1 MEKIILT
8 NMCLIEN
15 KKTKEVLT
23 INRVKDWCGVA
34 FPGGHIEEGE
44 PIVLSVLREIKEET
58 NLDIDNLS
66 FCGIRDWYEPIE
78 NERNIVF
85 MFKTSTYSGNLI
97 EDNVEGKLQWRK
109 LDEIKEEEFSEG
121 LYKEM
126 GIFFDNV
133 NEYYSCYDVKTKTWQ
148 NKEF

>member
-44 PIVLSVLREIKEET
+44 PIVLSVIREIKEET
-58 NLDIDNLS
+58 NLDIDNLI
-66 FCGIRDWYEPIE
+66 FCGIRDWYDPIE

-97 EDNVEGKLQWRK
+97 EDNVDDICEF
-109 LDEIKEEEFSEG
+109 EEFDKRQYCITDFSQI
-121 LYKEM
+121 
-126 GIFFDNV
+126 IFIPTDRSGALDGEWTCNGW
-133 NEYYSCYDVKTKTWQ
+133 NT
-148 NKEF
+148 

>member
-34 FPGGHIEEGE
+34 LPGGHIEEGE
-44 PIVLSVLREIKEET
+44 PIVLSVIREIKEET
-58 NLDIDNLS
+58 NLDIDNLI
-66 FCGIRDWYEPIE
+66 FCGIRDWYDPIE

>member
-23 INRVKDWCGVA
+23 INRVKDWYGVA

-44 PIVLSVLREIKEET
+44 PIVLSVIREIKEET
-58 NLDIDNLS
+58 NLDIDNLI
-66 FCGIRDWYEPIE
+66 FCGIRDWYDQIE

-126 GIFFDNV
+126 GVFFDNV

-148 NKEF
+148 NKKF

>member
-23 INRVKDWCGVA
+23 INRVKDWCRVA

-44 PIVLSVLREIKEET
+44 PIVLSVIREIKEET
-58 NLDIDNLS
+58 NLDIDNLI
-66 FCGIRDWYEPIE
+66 FCGIRDWYDPIE

>member
-23 INRVKDWCGVA
+23 INRVKDWRGVA

-44 PIVLSVLREIKEET
+44 PIVLSVIREIKEET
-58 NLDIDNLS
+58 NLDIDNLI
-66 FCGIRDWYEPIE
+66 FCGIRNWYDPIE

-85 MFKTSTYSGNLI
+85 MFKTSTYRGNLI

>member
-23 INRVKDWCGVA
+23 INRVKDWWGVA

-58 NLDIDNLS
+58 NIDIDNLI
-66 FCGIRDWYEPIE
+66 FCGIRDWYDPVE

-126 GIFFDNV
+126 GVFFDNV

-148 NKEF
+148 NKKF

>member
-1 MEKIILT
+1 MRLKLLKNLIL
-8 NMCLIEN
+8 I
-15 KKTKEVLT
+15 
-23 INRVKDWCGVA
+23 
-34 FPGGHIEEGE
+34 
-44 PIVLSVLREIKEET
+44 
-58 NLDIDNLS
+58 
-66 FCGIRDWYEPIE
+66 FCGIRDWYDPIE